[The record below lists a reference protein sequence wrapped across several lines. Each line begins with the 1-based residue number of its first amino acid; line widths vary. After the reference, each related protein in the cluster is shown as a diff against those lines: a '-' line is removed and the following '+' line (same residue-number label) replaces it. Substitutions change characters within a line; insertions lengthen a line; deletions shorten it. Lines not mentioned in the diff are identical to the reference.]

1 MNAASDAAGN
11 GRTGNGKAGSGKN
24 GEIFDTIGSLVAE
37 ERTLRER
44 STEHLGLGADEQARL
59 RSVEVQLDQCWDLL
73 RQRRAK
79 SEFGENPDEA
89 AVRPP
94 GEVEG
99 YQG

>member
-1 MNAASDAAGN
+1 MNAARSSA
-11 GRTGNGKAGSGKN
+11 GKN
-24 GEIFDTIGSLVAE
+24 DEILDSINALVAE

-44 STEHLGLGADEQARL
+44 STEHLGLAPEEQARL
-59 RSVEVQLDQCWDLL
+59 RSVEVRLDQCWDLL

-89 AVRPP
+89 AVRSP